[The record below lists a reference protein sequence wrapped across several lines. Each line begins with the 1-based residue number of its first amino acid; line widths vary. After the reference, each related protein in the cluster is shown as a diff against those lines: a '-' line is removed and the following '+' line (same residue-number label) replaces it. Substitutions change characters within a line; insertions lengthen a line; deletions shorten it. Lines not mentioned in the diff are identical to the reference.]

1 LLRYVAKV
9 RAGFTPAQRVAVFE
23 RFQALEIETCLFNN
37 LPEARRGQ
45 WGEGLKASEMKK
57 CRWLKPRLLA
67 TIDYLGTDG
76 GESLATSDV
85 RGSIRKFQRFK
96 NPGRA
101 PANPFDGRA
110 PTVRGF
116 CEFDGGLQVREPSEG
131 KIGRAV
137 LTVALIAATAM
148 LDLVLVSF
156 VGLIVERS
164 LEGAP
169 MQDREVFHTAP
180 QPPERARP

>member
-101 PANPFDGRA
+101 PANPFDGRRQ
-110 PTVRGF
+110 P
-116 CEFDGGLQVREPSEG
+116 CEASVTLTEDSKCGN
-131 KIGRAV
+131 RAK
-137 LTVALIAATAM
+137 
-148 LDLVLVSF
+148 
-156 VGLIVERS
+156 ERS
-164 LEGAP
+164 GAP
-169 MQDREVFHTAP
+169 S
-180 QPPERARP
+180 